1 MTMLPDLFSF
11 AYVPNWYIQLDE
23 LAALALPE
31 PWRFRDPAYSTK
43 NPDNPILERYIHSI
57 FKKQVIDYNTAKRR
71 EEPAAD
77 YLHVENEFVC
87 FHTGLY
93 TRHYKAIYP
102 PFFFIP
108 PSLYRLLLFLR
119 RFLSIL
125 RLLSSTF
132 LTFQIQAFGHQ
143 KTAQRRGFL
152 MFIPTPRENTGF
164 MRGHSHVF
172 SLLPLILSLTSFP

>member
-125 RLLSSTF
+125 RLLLRLLSHFRNPGFRASKNRATARFFERISF
-132 LTFQIQAFGHQ
+132 LYPQDG
-143 KTAQRRGFL
+143 
-152 MFIPTPRENTGF
+152 TPWGNRTLN
-164 MRGHSHVF
+164 
-172 SLLPLILSLTSFP
+172 

>member
-93 TRHYKAIYP
+93 GSLSRSTRTRV
-102 PFFFIP
+102 F
-108 PSLYRLLLFLR
+108 R
-119 RFLSIL
+119 RPTLV
-125 RLLSSTF
+125 T
-132 LTFQIQAFGHQ
+132 G
-143 KTAQRRGFL
+143 TA
-152 MFIPTPRENTGF
+152 
-164 MRGHSHVF
+164 
-172 SLLPLILSLTSFP
+172 LIA